1 MAWWKW
7 KKEARR
13 LRRELDRLNAFV
25 QAHMEKT
32 CNNCIVRN
40 CPYAPEWGQPV
51 RWNCPHYKGR
61 DKL

>member
-40 CPYAPEWGQPV
+40 CPIRAGMGPA
-51 RWNCPHYKGR
+51 RALNCPHYKGR
-61 DKL
+61 DKP